1 MKHLRLLMEIMTLIL
16 IYFLK
21 LMEVEEVIL
30 KKLFKR
36 RCRLVVRKF
45 VYGNRV
51 VDKRNCLS
59 DSCVNCSTLNSF
71 KTNISLELDR
81 KPELNVC

>member
-1 MKHLRLLMEIMTLIL
+1 MK
-16 IYFLK
+16 
-21 LMEVEEVIL
+21 EVEEVIL

-36 RCRLVVRKF
+36 RCRLDVRKF
-45 VYGNRV
+45 VYGIV
-51 VDKRNCLS
+51 VKWNCLS

-81 KPELNVC
+81 KPELNM